1 MWISEEEGCSREMRE
16 HSKEL
21 VCSRNSKE
29 AGVAGARQMGYVG
42 EDVVSNTGPGGSVTW
57 KFTGVCWVNDRS
69 NLIGFKCLVP
79 FVILRRDGQ
88 AMGRLRKTSEGTFA
102 RTQLRAEFMP
112 SCHVILPVNNS
123 DQSCLQLSI
132 APYLPWERAQV
143 SQTDIKLPFP
153 LHRPPLPFLALQL
166 PSLWVSCSPRTQSC
180 LPTWVLVV
188 SSKPCITAGRG
199 NGMLQRKDKSAKPQ
213 SGKGLGKGCDG
224 GCPFQAAPG
233 LGPEG
238 QTVGLGSG
246 GL

>member
-1 MWISEEEGCSREMRE
+1 MESVKASREGDFWVKIWEVSLRVMWISEEEGCSREMRE

-42 EDVVSNTGPGGSVTW
+42 EDVVSNAGPGGSVTW

-166 PSLWVSCSPRTQSC
+166 PSLWVSCSPRT
-180 LPTWVLVV
+180 
-188 SSKPCITAGRG
+188 
-199 NGMLQRKDKSAKPQ
+199 
-213 SGKGLGKGCDG
+213 
-224 GCPFQAAPG
+224 
-233 LGPEG
+233 
-238 QTVGLGSG
+238 
-246 GL
+246 